1 MGNDKGTRIA
11 DAGRVFIPCMG
22 SEGPQPSLGV
32 FGAKRRSCLFR
43 IVIGFPA
50 ASWLAEVP
58 RSGRYEG
65 TKQHLM
71 NHY

>member
-43 IVIGFPA
+43 IVIGFPSCLLVSRGA
-50 ASWLAEVP
+50 KEWEV
-58 RSGRYEG
+58 
-65 TKQHLM
+65 
-71 NHY
+71 